1 MKPCPDVRSGGP
13 IEKER
18 VECTRVD
25 IEASLPLTVLY
36 PEDPKLV
43 RPHFAVAET
52 LPRRGVRERKSC
64 SIHLD
69 DRTSERSGVS
79 AGEFTL
85 SGNSKRS

>member
-52 LPRRGVRERKSC
+52 LPRRGGKGGK
-64 SIHLD
+64 
-69 DRTSERSGVS
+69 RTEELFNSPGRSD
-79 AGEFTL
+79 
-85 SGNSKRS
+85 K